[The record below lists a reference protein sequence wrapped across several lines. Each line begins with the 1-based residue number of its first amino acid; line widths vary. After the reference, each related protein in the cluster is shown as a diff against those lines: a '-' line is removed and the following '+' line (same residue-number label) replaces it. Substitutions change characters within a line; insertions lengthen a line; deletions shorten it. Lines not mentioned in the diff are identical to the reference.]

1 MRTELVSR
9 VVRERRKGILGWA
22 AGIIGIIAVQVSVYP
37 TIRESQKGWS
47 ELTKQF
53 PEAFQKIFRMS
64 DYTSVAGYLSTE
76 LFSFVLP
83 LIFVGVGATW
93 GARSAAEEEEAG
105 TADVLMALPV
115 SRRSILASRLTATL
129 GVITGLAVV
138 VVVALRIGT
147 AATDMSIG
155 TVRLVQGAVSLVLL
169 GCVFSALA
177 LAVGAATGRR
187 GIALGSA
194 IATAIAA
201 FVLYSLAPL
210 VGTFDAVLPLNP
222 FQWTL
227 GHSPLVKGIEPRYVL
242 AAVGV
247 TAALTLFSATAFE
260 RRDIRS

>member
-1 MRTELVSR
+1 MRSELVRR
-9 VVRERRKGILGWA
+9 VVRERRKGIIGWA
-22 AGIIGIIAVQVSVYP
+22 TGIVGIIAVQVSVYP

-47 ELTKQF
+47 ELTEQF

-93 GARSAAEEEEAG
+93 GARAAAEEEEEG

-115 SRRSILASRLTATL
+115 SRRSILLSRA
-129 GVITGLAVV
+129 VAALAVIVMLDTV
-138 VVVALRIGT
+138 VVAALRIGT
-147 AATDMSIG
+147 YAAGMSIG
-155 TVRLVQGAVSLVLL
+155 TLRLMNGAAALLLL
-169 GCVFSALA
+169 GSVFAGLA
-177 LAVGAATGRR
+177 LAVGSLTGRR
-187 GIALGSA
+187 GVALGSA
-194 IATAIAA
+194 VATAIAA

-227 GHSPLVKGIEPRYVL
+227 GSTPIVDGVDPAYVL
-242 AAVGV
+242 VCVAVV
-247 TAALTLFSATAFE
+247 TALVLGSVAMFD

>member
-1 MRTELVSR
+1 MRAELVRR

-64 DYTSVAGYLSTE
+64 DYTSVAGYLTTE
-76 LFSFVLP
+76 LFSLVLP

-93 GARSAAEEEEAG
+93 GSRSTAEEEEAG
-105 TADVLMALPV
+105 TADVLMSLPV
-115 SRRSILASRLTATL
+115 SRRSILTSRLVATHSVL
-129 GVITGLAVV
+129 AGLATVA
-138 VVVALRIGT
+138 VVALRIGT
-147 AATDMSIG
+147 TATDMSIG
-155 TVRLVQGAVSLVLL
+155 TMSLIQGAVALVLL
-169 GCVFSALA
+169 GCVFSSLA
-177 LAVGAATGRR
+177 LAVGSATGRR
-187 GIALGSA
+187 GVALGSA

-210 VGTFDAVLPLNP
+210 VGTFDAILPLNP

-227 GHSPLVKGIEPRYVL
+227 GHAPLIDGLDPWYAIAASG
-242 AAVGV
+242 AAV
-247 TAALTLFSATAFE
+247 ALTVFSARAFD